1 MIRDTYITLNKK
13 RSIIALIAACI
24 TFVMTFSSV
33 VMGLVNDPNLGLR
46 LFYYFTVISNILAAI
61 GACLIIPFA
70 VEGIRKMRFT
80 IPRWVFILEFIGT
93 AGVTVTFLFTVLI
106 SLPVEGV
113 SVISGIYFWLHIIC
127 PISAMV
133 LFYSTENFF
142 VLKMKDVLITMTP
155 FVMYF
160 IVYLTMVFIL
170 KGRYGHWRD
179 IYRLGEYVP
188 FWVSAPVLFMFAFG
202 VAYLHSFLSNK
213 MVKKREK
220 RMISELGDVVNLSD
234 VELCVEA
241 FGLGNFMASNGNDS
255 EVLIPMDLI
264 SILSANKE
272 DGLKERMVQSF
283 IKGYLNN

>member
-127 PISAMV
+127 PIAAMV
-133 LFYSTENFF
+133 LFYSTESFF
-142 VLKMKDVLITMTP
+142 VLKMKDALITMTP

-202 VAYLHSFLSNK
+202 VAYLHSFLNNK

-220 RMISELGDVVNLSD
+220 RMISQLGDIANLSD

-241 FGLGNFMASNGNDS
+241 FGLGNFMASNGNGS
-255 EVLIPMDLI
+255 EVIIPMDLI